1 MSSSPNLSPVATSS
15 NELAQYGSST
25 STNQL
30 LSYPTYD
37 VEASTSSNKQTQS
50 KANELLPERLYIGN
64 LHPAVT
70 EHTLIQIFSKY
81 GKMSNLDFLYHKTGA
96 LKGKPRGY
104 AFIEYANS
112 DDATTALASAHG
124 KLLRGRKLVVT
135 HANQAPM
142 DAAGTLPRR
151 AVNEAGRPT
160 TLSLIKGASAPRN
173 RDAISALEAKLRQME
188 RDDSAAAI
196 VTPPLEHPLP
206 AKPTLAAAMA
216 ALPNA
221 PFPAPKASA
230 TTSSTPASPRIKHSP
245 LPPGSK
251 PSSSAPGSKSSTPL
265 SHKPS
270 PKAFSSAAPF
280 KHPVIKPKTS
290 MPISVSTSSVPSK
303 RPAPSM
309 KGVKLVKK
317 KDKGPLPS
325 SQDTQAG
332 STAV

>member
-1 MSSSPNLSPVATSS
+1 MASSPNESTQSMP
-15 NELAQYGSST
+15 ST
-25 STNQL
+25 STNAL

-37 VEASTSSNKQTQS
+37 AEASTSSNKPSQVKS
-50 KANELLPERLYIGN
+50 REVVPERLYIGN

-81 GKMSNLDFLYHKTGA
+81 GKMSQLDFLYHKTGTM
-96 LKGKPRGY
+96 KGKPRGY

-112 DDATTALASAHG
+112 DDATTALAAAHG

-142 DAAGTLPRR
+142 DAAGSLPRR
-151 AVNEAGRPT
+151 IVNEAGRPT
-160 TLSLIKGASAPRN
+160 TLSLIKSASAPRN
-173 RDAISALEAKLRQME
+173 RDAISALEAKLKQLE
-188 RDDSAAAI
+188 RDDSAEL

-216 ALPNA
+216 ALPHSTL
-221 PFPAPKASA
+221 PAPKTTTA
-230 TTSSTPASPRIKHSP
+230 TSSLPASPHIKRSP

-251 PSSSAPGSKSSTPL
+251 SSTSAPGSKPSTPI

-270 PKAFSSAAPF
+270 PTTTSSSALF
-280 KHPVIKPKTS
+280 KHPPVKTKMS
-290 MPISVSTSSVPSK
+290 AAPISVSTSSVPSK
-303 RPAPSM
+303 RPAPTL

-317 KDKGPLPS
+317 KDKGPSPS
-325 SQDTQAG
+325 PQDTRMQ
-332 STAV
+332 TAA